1 MGMLQQIP
9 NFLTGT
15 ECSEFLYEYQR
26 RYDATFRLDWEVER
40 TIFHTDRKQRLY
52 LFPENDKI
60 MKPFSDRILEKFEK
74 GSYLKDVFIAEY
86 NVGEGVDWHTDFP
99 YFEKEPPYKNERRIN
114 FSILLNN
121 SFEGGILE
129 VNDKTLNTPVGTVTF
144 FDVNFNHRV
153 TRVTKG
159 TRYSLIGWVYM

>member
-1 MGMLQQIP
+1 M
-9 NFLTGT
+9 
-15 ECSEFLYEYQR
+15 
-26 RYDATFRLDWEVER
+26 
-40 TIFHTDRKQRLY
+40 Y